1 MPKKN
6 DRTKQDYSKYAAM
19 TSEELARLLRLDSEA
34 PEGNE
39 LDIDTLLYITG
50 VLAEREKTSNNTGKT
65 AQEAWM
71 SFQQNYMPEE
81 EELAVPAKDTKPVR
95 SHPWV
100 RRGIAAAAAIVLVVL
115 VPLTAKAL
123 NWEKIWDA
131 VAMWA
136 RETFSFVWEG
146 QTNVDSPDTKE
157 LRPFVSLQ
165 GKMDEMGDD
174 PSVVPTWIPD
184 GYVLDHID
192 IDESPMQRS
201 YIALYKNGER
211 SINICVCSCAEIDP
225 ERIEIN
231 EDIIEIYDFN
241 DTEFYILSNNGWVRA
256 VWTQDSYEC
265 YISGQITIEEI
276 KEMIDSIEKG

>member
-6 DRTKQDYSKYAAM
+6 DRTKQDDSKYDAM

-136 RETFSFVWEG
+136 KETFSFVWEG
-146 QTNVDSPDTKE
+146 QTDVDSPDTKE
-157 LRPFVSLQ
+157 LRPFKSLQ
-165 GKMDEMGDD
+165 QTLEESGVN
-174 PSVVPTWIPD
+174 PNIVPTWIPD
-184 GYVLDHID
+184 GFVLDRVD
-192 IDESPMQRS
+192 VDETPMQRN
-201 YIALYKNGER
+201 YVALYKNGKQ
-211 SINICVCSCAEIDP
+211 SINICVRSFEGTDT
-225 ERIEIN
+225 ERVEV
-231 EDIIEIYDFN
+231 N
-241 DTEFYILSNNGWVRA
+241 DTLIEKYIVNGIVYYIHDNNGWASA
-256 VWTQDSYEC
+256 VWIQDNYEC
-265 YISGQITIEEI
+265 YITGDITTEDI
-276 KEMIDSIEKG
+276 KRMVDSIWKG